1 MIYRKNTN
9 DLTAQNW
16 RMQPTHVV
24 QKSMQSKSL
33 SRHISDEREQAREQ
47 VLDSPRDA
55 ADYSVADEAESVD
68 FAVAELDTTAL
79 EQIRDALQRIEDGT
93 FGRCV
98 VDGEPIEPKRLEAVP
113 WTPYCLKHQNEL
125 ATESAT
131 RTPSL

>member
-1 MIYRKNTN
+1 MTVQEYKQRLL
-9 DLTAQNW
+9 DLEK
-16 RMQPTHVV
+16 R
-24 QKSMQSKSL
+24 L

-55 ADYSVADEAESVD
+55 ADDSVADEDESVD

-125 ATESAT
+125 AAESAT

>member
-1 MIYRKNTN
+1 MTVQEYKQRLL
-9 DLTAQNW
+9 DLEK
-16 RMQPTHVV
+16 R
-24 QKSMQSKSL
+24 L

-55 ADYSVADEAESVD
+55 ADDSVADEDESVD
-68 FAVAELDTTAL
+68 FAVAELDTTTL
-79 EQIRDALQRIEDGT
+79 ENIRDALQRIEDGT
-93 FGRCV
+93 FGRCI